1 MKPTIYLDNSATT
14 RICDEALE
22 TYIEI
27 SREHFGNPSSLHA
40 VGFDAEKVLKDAR
53 NEVLKA
59 LGAKSGTLIFTAS
72 GSEANNL
79 AIFGRAHA
87 KNRYRGKKILT
98 TAGEHSSVSA
108 VIDSLRAD
116 GYKAETIPTKGGA
129 LDFAALEKML
139 TPDVILVSAMMI
151 NNETGAI
158 YDLAALSAMM
168 KSRCP
173 DAVLHADATQSFMKI
188 PFTPEGIGADMV
200 TISSHKIEGPK
211 GVGAL
216 YVSAEM
222 LKTRGLAPM
231 ILGGGQE
238 GGFRSG
244 TENVPGIA
252 SFAKACEI
260 AKNNLQNRAKH
271 IADLRNYLLKKLNS
285 DERLFGIFAL
295 QTPTPA
301 PHILSLTVQ
310 NIKSETMLHF
320 LSSEGICVS
329 SGSACS
335 SNAAVR
341 HTSEALLAYGQSE
354 AEADSS
360 IRVSFSHRN
369 TKEDVDALCDALALG
384 LSRLAR
390 IRRAK

>member
-22 TYIEI
+22 TYVTV

-40 VGFDAEKVLKDAR
+40 IGFDAEKVLRGAR
-53 NEVLKA
+53 AEVMQA
-59 LGAKSGTLIFTAS
+59 LGAKNGTLIFTSS

-87 KNRYRGKKILT
+87 KDRYRGKKILT

-108 VIDSLRAD
+108 VMEALRID
-116 GYKAETIPTKGGA
+116 GYKTETIPTAGGA
-129 LDFAALEKML
+129 LDLNALERML
-139 TPDVILVSAMMI
+139 TPDVILVSAMMV

-168 KSRCP
+168 KRKCP
-173 DAVLHADATQSFMKI
+173 DAVLHVDATQSFMKL
-188 PFTPEGIGADMV
+188 PFTPDGLGADMV
-200 TISSHKIEGPK
+200 TLSSHKIEGPK

-216 YVSAEM
+216 YICAQMV
-222 LKTRGLAPM
+222 KTRGLSPL

-238 GGFRSG
+238 GGYRSG

-252 SFAKACEI
+252 AFGMACKI
-260 AKNNLQNRAKH
+260 ARDNLLHRAKH
-271 IADLRNYLLKKLNS
+271 ISGLRAYLLEKLKT
-285 DERLFGIFAL
+285 DERLSEVKPLCPPNA
-295 QTPTPA
+295 A
-301 PHILSLTVQ
+301 PHILSLTVS

-335 SNAAVR
+335 SNASAR
-341 HTSEALLAYGQSE
+341 HASPALLAYGQTE

-360 IRVSFSHRN
+360 IRVSLSHRN
-369 TKEDVDALCDALALG
+369 TKEELDALCEALALG

-390 IRRAK
+390 IRRQK